1 MITDVRHAGEVRGR
15 VMQRDKYAGIAG
27 RAMWTRHGIDAL
39 QTWVH
44 TPEDERA
51 RGLVLLAPPVGREHV
66 QAYRSHRQLAML
78 LAGEGYCVARACYRG
93 VGDSHG
99 LDPQDDVV
107 AAWRQDLLDTAA
119 HARQVCGTEHLP
131 VWAIG
136 HRIGAALLA
145 GIAERFD
152 HVIAWE
158 PVGGSVFVKQWSRL
172 RNATL
177 PDIPVGDRVDLM
189 GLCLATEQAAQLSTL
204 RDPHRIKDLPEHV
217 TVFREKDQPRAKV
230 MYGVESLDTR
240 VHYDVLDH
248 VIRMLPRPEP
258 DSIEGTGHG
267 PLRNEFTSTTGVECA
282 EEIVRVE
289 PKDYMG
295 VLTGPVVAD
304 KPHRPIASHEGK
316 PVTFYAP
323 GASEPRDGSALWS
336 ETARVL
342 AGHGVASLRADRDGA
357 ADRAELW
364 ADRDPNPYR
373 HANAQAM
380 REQAQWLNNHF
391 KANVVATVL
400 CSGAWDTLCAARE
413 PQGIPVEG
421 MILINQ
427 NEWRMKQ
434 EFFDELRKTYDADA
448 RLHVAARTSQLA
460 KEELA
465 RPATPRRDAAK
476 KKVARAAS
484 SATAVLGT
492 VKEKGSYVLRRYAP
506 EPAWNLIA
514 RCPEASVADHTLK
527 RASRNA
533 RVILLVGP
541 QDEPRYRETLT
552 PRAVARLRARGRD
565 IREEFLPHVDHSI
578 LSRTARDVVIAR
590 VVELLSRWEG
600 RSPTN
605 G

>member
-1 MITDVRHAGEVRGR
+1 
-15 VMQRDKYAGIAG
+15 MQENDYAGILG
-27 RAMWTRHGIDAL
+27 RAMWTRRGADAI
-39 QTWVH
+39 QTWIH
-44 TPEDERA
+44 TPVDGKA
-51 RGLVLLAPPVGREHV
+51 RGLVLIAPPVGREHV
-66 QAYRSHRQLAML
+66 QAYRSNRQLAML
-78 LAGEGYCVARACYRG
+78 LATEGYCVARACYRG
-93 VGDSHG
+93 VGDSHA
-99 LDPQDDVV
+99 LNPQDHVV

-119 HARQVCGTEHLP
+119 HAREVCGTEHLP

-136 HRIGAALLA
+136 HRIGATLLA
-145 GIAERFD
+145 GIAARFD

-158 PVGGSVFVKQWSRL
+158 PVAGSVFVKQWSRL

-189 GLCLATEQAAQLSTL
+189 GLCLSNDQADQLSGL
-204 RDPHRIKDLPEHV
+204 KDPRKLHDLPEHV

-240 VHYDVLDH
+240 VHYDILDQL
-248 VIRMLPRPEP
+248 IRILPRPALMTM
-258 DSIEGTGHG
+258 DGAGRG
-267 PLRNEFTSTTGVECA
+267 PLRNEFTAPTGVKCA
-282 EEIVRVE
+282 EEIVAVE

-295 VLTGPVVAD
+295 VLTGPVVTD
-304 KPHRPIASHEGK
+304 KPQRPINSQSGK
-316 PVTFYAP
+316 PVTFFAP

-336 ETARVL
+336 ETAREL

-413 PQGIPVEG
+413 PQGIPVDG
-421 MILINQ
+421 MILLNQ

-448 RLHVAARTSQLA
+448 RLHAAAVTSQQA
-460 KEELA
+460 KAELA
-465 RPATPRRDAAK
+465 RPATPRKDAVK
-476 KKVARAAS
+476 DKVAGAAS
-484 SATAVLGT
+484 SAKSVLGT
-492 VKEKGSYVLRRYAP
+492 VKEKSSYALRHYAP
-506 EPAWNLIA
+506 EAAWNLIA
-514 RCPEASVADHTLK
+514 RHPEASIADYTLD

-533 RVILLVGP
+533 RVVLLVGP

-552 PRAVARLRARGRD
+552 PRAVERLTARGRD
-565 IREEFLPHVDHSI
+565 IREEYLPDVDHSI
-578 LSRTARDVVIAR
+578 LSRTARDVVITR
-590 VVELLSRWEG
+590 VVELLSQWEG
-600 RSPTN
+600 RSPSN

>member
-1 MITDVRHAGEVRGR
+1 
-15 VMQRDKYAGIAG
+15 MQQESYAGIPG
-27 RAMWTRHGIDAL
+27 RAMWTRRGTDAI
-39 QTWVH
+39 QTWIH
-44 TPEDERA
+44 TPEDGQA
-51 RGLVLLAPPVGREHV
+51 RGLVVLAPPVGREHI
-66 QAYRSHRQLAML
+66 QAYRSNRQLAML
-78 LAGEGYCVARACYRG
+78 LAHEGYCVARVCYRG
-93 VGDSHG
+93 VGDSHA
-99 LDPQDDVV
+99 LKPQDHVV
-107 AAWRQDLLDTAA
+107 AAWRQDLLDTAE
-119 HARQVCGTEHLP
+119 HAREVCGTEHLP

-136 HRIGAALLA
+136 HRIGGTLLA
-145 GIAERFD
+145 GVASRFD

-158 PVGGSVFVKQWSRL
+158 PVAGSVFVKQWSRL

-189 GLCLATEQAAQLSTL
+189 GLCLSNEQADQLSSL
-204 RDPHRIKDLPEHV
+204 KDPRKLHEFPEHL

-240 VHYDVLDH
+240 VHYDILDEL
-248 VIRMLPRPEP
+248 IRMIPRPELQP
-258 DSIEGTGHG
+258 MGGTGCG
-267 PLRNEFTSTTGVECA
+267 PLRNEFTAPTGTRCA
-282 EEIVRVE
+282 EDIVAVE

-295 VLTGPVVAD
+295 VLTGPVVTD
-304 KPHRPIASHEGK
+304 KPQQPIAPHAGK

-336 ETARVL
+336 ETAREL

-413 PQGIPVEG
+413 PQGIPVDG
-421 MILINQ
+421 MILLNQ

-434 EFFDELRKTYDADA
+434 EFFDELRVIYDADA
-448 RLHVAARTSQLA
+448 RLHAAALTSQRA
-460 KEELA
+460 KDELA
-465 RPATPRRDAAK
+465 RPATPRKDAVQKKAAGAASAAK
-476 KKVARAAS
+476 S
-484 SATAVLGT
+484 VLGF
-492 VKEKGSYVLRRYAP
+492 VKEKGSYVLRHYAP
-506 EPAWNLIA
+506 EAAWNLIA
-514 RCPEASVADHTLK
+514 RRPEASIADYTLD

-552 PRAVARLRARGRD
+552 PRAVERLSARGRD
-565 IREEFLPHVDHSI
+565 IREEYLPNVDHSI
-578 LSRTARDVVIAR
+578 LSRTARDVVITR
-590 VVELLSRWEG
+590 VVELLSQWEG
-600 RSPTN
+600 RSPAN

>member
-1 MITDVRHAGEVRGR
+1 
-15 VMQRDKYAGIAG
+15 MQQDNYAGIMG
-27 RAMWTRHGIDAL
+27 QAMWTRDANDAL

-44 TPEDERA
+44 TPVDGQA
-51 RGLVLLAPPVGREHV
+51 RGLVLLAPPVGREHI
-66 QAYRSHRQLAML
+66 QAYRSNRQLAML
-78 LAGEGYCVARACYRG
+78 LAAEGYCVARACYRG
-93 VGDSHG
+93 VGDSHALG
-99 LDPQDDVV
+99 QDQNVV
-107 AAWRQDLLDTAA
+107 DAWRQDLLDTAA
-119 HARQVCGTEHLP
+119 HARQACGTEDLP

-136 HRIGAALLA
+136 HRIGATLLA
-145 GIAERFD
+145 GIAEHFD

-158 PVGGSVFVKQWSRL
+158 PVAGSVFVKQWSRL
-172 RNATL
+172 RTATL

-189 GLCLATEQAAQLSTL
+189 GLCLSNDQAAQLSAL
-204 RDPHRIKDLPEHV
+204 RDPRKLANLPEHV

-240 VHYDVLDH
+240 VHYDILDQL
-248 VIRMLPRPEP
+248 IRMLPRPELVP
-258 DSIEGTGHG
+258 MGGDGRG
-267 PLRNEFTSTTGVECA
+267 PLRNQFIAATGVECA

-289 PKDYMG
+289 PKNYMG
-295 VLTGPVVAD
+295 VLTGPVDTD
-304 KPHRPIASHEGK
+304 KPGRLIAPQPGK

-336 ETARVL
+336 ETARAL

-364 ADRDPNPYR
+364 TDRDPNPYR
-373 HANAQAM
+373 HANAQAL

-391 KANVVATVL
+391 ESTVVATVL

-413 PQGIPVEG
+413 PQGIPVGG
-421 MILINQ
+421 MILLNQ

-448 RLHVAARTSQLA
+448 RLHAAAITSKQA

-465 RPATPRRDAAK
+465 RPATPRKDAVKEKVAGAASAAK
-476 KKVARAAS
+476 S
-484 SATAVLGT
+484 VLGIA
-492 VKEKGSYVLRRYAP
+492 KEKGSYALRHYTP

-514 RCPEASVADHTLK
+514 RHPEASIADYTLDC
-527 RASRNA
+527 ASRNT
-533 RVILLVGP
+533 RVVLLVGP

-552 PRAVARLRARGRD
+552 PRAVARLTARGRD
-565 IREEFLPHVDHSI
+565 IREEYLPNVDHSI
-578 LSRTARDVVIAR
+578 LSRTARDVVITR
-590 VVELLSRWEG
+590 VVELLSQWEG
-600 RSPTN
+600 RSPAN